1 MSKIEESCFV
11 LTLPLDTT
19 DLNRFRFEKVFEVSR
34 KIQNACIGEIL
45 KREKVLQDNK
55 QYRKNIRC
63 IKAVTHK
70 VQEAKDEKIRKVLEK
85 EIRSLYKAQKKIEI
99 HFGLSEYAVHD
110 FVAPIK
116 RHFEGVLD
124 INTAQKIASRAW
136 EAYQKKRFGNGKKV
150 HFKKYGTMT
159 SIEGKTNKSG
169 ITFRKEK
176 GQYLVNVMGEK
187 VPVIVKER
195 DMYAKEAL
203 LNLIDTKYCRII
215 RKMIRGKMRYFVQLI
230 MKGIPPAKRDKNNG
244 RFKLRLGQGR
254 TGIDPGTQTMAVVS
268 DKVALLRELAPNIEK
283 LEKEKRL
290 ILRKMDRSRHMNN
303 PSKFNLNG
311 TFKAGNRDRW
321 IFSNNYMKLRNKLR
335 DIHRKQ
341 AAKRRQ
347 SHCRLA
353 NIILRTG
360 NEFFIETMNYQAL
373 QKRAKETKI
382 SSKTGKFQRKK
393 RFGKSIAHKAPSLF
407 VSILEYKCKY
417 LGATLHKINTWTAK
431 ASQYNH
437 EKDDYQKKK
446 LHQRWTQVGAF
457 TVQRD
462 LYSAFLI
469 KNVDNTLQKIDKHL
483 CDKTFENFVL
493 KHDLEIQ
500 RLILFMPTNSSMGI
514 KTL

>member
-1 MSKIEESCFV
+1 M
-11 LTLPLDTT
+11 
-19 DLNRFRFEKVFEVSR
+19 
-34 KIQNACIGEIL
+34 
-45 KREKVLQDNK
+45 
-55 QYRKNIRC
+55 
-63 IKAVTHK
+63 
-70 VQEAKDEKIRKVLEK
+70 
-85 EIRSLYKAQKKIEI
+85 
-99 HFGLSEYAVHD
+99 
-110 FVAPIK
+110 
-116 RHFEGVLD
+116 
-124 INTAQKIASRAW
+124 
-136 EAYQKKRFGNGKKV
+136 
-150 HFKKYGTMT
+150 
-159 SIEGKTNKSG
+159 
-169 ITFRKEK
+169 
-176 GQYLVNVMGEK
+176 
-187 VPVIVKER
+187 IVKER

-283 LEKEKRL
+283 LGKEKRL

-303 PSKFNLNG
+303 PNKFNPNG

-514 KTL
+514 KNF